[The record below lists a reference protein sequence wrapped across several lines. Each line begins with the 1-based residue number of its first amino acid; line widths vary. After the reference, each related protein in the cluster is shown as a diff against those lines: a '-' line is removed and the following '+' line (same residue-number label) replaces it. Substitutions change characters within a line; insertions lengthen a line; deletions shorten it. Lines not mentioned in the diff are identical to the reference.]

1 MKQMAETPLPNS
13 PEARTP
19 TGEIKSP
26 AQIAATEKETETSS
40 TPSSGDQKTE
50 EIVDESEKGGTSF
63 LTKKDELEAKV
74 EGKEGEKKA
83 EAKPGVPEK
92 YEFKLPEG
100 MELQE
105 ESAKQIDGMFREMG
119 LSNEHGQKLVDF
131 YVEKLNEAIEAPSK
145 FYADMRKG
153 WVNELKAD
161 KDIGGKL
168 PEVKVGI
175 GRMLNSLGDK
185 ALVKSF
191 NEAMDLTGAGD
202 HPAFVKLFNKIA
214 ERLTE
219 GGHVRSG
226 NPNPGAN
233 PTGRPSAPGPAAMY
247 PNLPSS

>member
-1 MKQMAETPLPNS
+1 MSETPLPNS

-26 AQIAATEKETETSS
+26 AQIAATAPETKETTS
-40 TPSSGDQKTE
+40 TQPSGEEKTSTE
-50 EIVDESEKGGTSF
+50 ESDEKGGTSF
-63 LTKKDELEAKV
+63 LTQKDDAKADDKV
-74 EGKEGEKKA
+74 EGEEKA

-100 MELQE
+100 MEIE
-105 ESAKQIDGMFREMG
+105 EGAAKQIDGMFREMG
-119 LSNEHGQKLVDF
+119 LTQEHGQKLVDF
-131 YVEKLNEAIEAPSK
+131 YVEKLNEAVEAPSK

-161 KDIGGKL
+161 KEIGGKL
-168 PEVKVGI
+168 PDVKVGI

-202 HPAFVKLFNKIA
+202 HPAFVKLFHKIA

-233 PTGRPSAPGPAAMY
+233 PTGKPTGPGAAAMY
-247 PNLPSS
+247 PNLPHS

>member
-1 MKQMAETPLPNS
+1 MAETPLPNS
-13 PEARTP
+13 PEARTT

-26 AQIAATEKETETSS
+26 AQIAATAAETKDSTSTQVSGKEKAETT
-40 TPSSGDQKTE
+40 
-50 EIVDESEKGGTSF
+50 DESEKGGTSF
-63 LTKKDELEAKV
+63 LTQKDDEAGEKKA
-74 EGKEGEKKA
+74 EGADDKKA

-105 ESAKQIDGMFREMG
+105 ESAKQVDEMFREVG
-119 LSNEHGQKLVDF
+119 LTQEQGQKFVDF
-131 YVEKLNEAIEAPSK
+131 YIEKLNEAIEAPSK

>member
-1 MKQMAETPLPNS
+1 MSETPLPNS

-26 AQIAATEKETETSS
+26 AQIAATAKETEPTS
-40 TPSSGDQKTE
+40 TQPSGDQEKTSTE
-50 EIVDESEKGGTSF
+50 ESEEKGGTSF
-63 LTKKDELEAKV
+63 LTKKDEPEAKADDA
-74 EGKEGEKKA
+74 EGKEKA
-83 EAKPGVPEK
+83 EPKPGVPEK

-119 LSNEHGQKLVDF
+119 LTQEHGQKLVDF
-131 YVEKLNEAIEAPSK
+131 YVEKLNEAVEAPSK
-145 FYADMRKG
+145 FYAEMRKG

-161 KDIGGKL
+161 KEIGGKL
-168 PEVKVGI
+168 PEVKTGI

-202 HPAFVKLFNKIA
+202 HPAFVKLFNKLA

-219 GGHVRSG
+219 GGHIRSG
-226 NPNPGAN
+226 NPNPAAN
-233 PTGRPSAPGPAAMY
+233 PTGRPTGPGAAAMY
-247 PNLPSS
+247 PNLPS

>member
-1 MKQMAETPLPNS
+1 MSETPLPNS
-13 PEARTP
+13 PESRTP
-19 TGEIKSP
+19 TGELKSP
-26 AQIAATEKETETSS
+26 AQIAATAKEILESTS
-40 TPSSGDQKTE
+40 TQSSGEEKTSTE
-50 EIVDESEKGGTSF
+50 ESEKGGTSF
-63 LTKKDELEAKV
+63 LTQKDEPEAKA
-74 EGKEGEKKA
+74 EIKEGDEKKA

-119 LSNEHGQKLVDF
+119 LTQEHGQKLVDF
-131 YVEKLNEAIEAPSK
+131 YVEKLNEAVEAPSK
-145 FYADMRKG
+145 FYAEMRKG

-185 ALVKSF
+185 SLVKSF

-202 HPAFVKLFNKIA
+202 HPAFVKLFNKLA

-219 GGHVRSG
+219 GGHIRPG
-226 NPNPGAN
+226 NPNPAAN
-233 PTGRPSAPGPAAMY
+233 PTGRPSGPGAAAMY
-247 PNLPSS
+247 PNLPS